1 MNRRTIAATF
11 ALALGLISAHG
22 QLAIT
27 EAMSSAANTYTT
39 NGVTNAV
46 LQASDYWELS
56 NFGTNDISLQD
67 YLMADEGAGLGG
79 ASAAP
84 FDGLTIH
91 AGETILFVRDDGTG
105 STATTNTTEVQNWW
119 GPSLNTGVVIRFY
132 APFGFSSS
140 GDGVSL
146 WDTSSNLVDSV
157 HFDAATR
164 GYAFTYDTN
173 TGAFGVLSSV
183 GVNGAFQAATTDDAG
198 SPGVT
203 AGPVPLQLTQEPT
216 NLTAVSGSEAV
227 FTVAAQGLPHPKYQW
242 YFTNAFNVGGPLDG
256 ETGPTLTIT
265 NALSDNAGT
274 YWVDVANGVES
285 TNSTNVTL
293 TVTAAPAAPTVL
305 SISPDMVAYE
315 GQSTTFTVLAQ
326 GNPSP
331 SYQWKLNGT
340 NVSNGSTNALVLAG
354 LTTNDSGVYTVEIS
368 NGVLP
373 NTNASVTL
381 LVTPKPNLAITE
393 VQSSEVSGSYTN
405 TADWWELSNL
415 GDFSVDLFGYRWDDS
430 SANLGAAYTFTN
442 HTVIH
447 PGESI
452 ICVENITAE
461 QFKEWWGVS
470 NLPPALQ
477 IVTYVGNGLGLGSGA
492 SGDQVN
498 LWNQA
503 ATDSGDSIGKV
514 AFVAL
519 SQATIGRTFVRNP
532 DTGIFTGNSATGLST
547 NGINGA
553 FVAAQNGDI
562 GSPGWVVDPM
572 TLHITPNGTGFD
584 LTWNSTVGRSYTVFY
599 KNNVTDSSWSTLTN
613 ITATG
618 TPTTVTDTTAPDT
631 RVYRLG
637 VTVY

>member
-27 EAMSSAANTYTT
+27 EVMSSAANTFTSE
-39 NGVTNAV
+39 GVTNSV
-46 LQASDYWELS
+46 TQNSDYWELS

-91 AGETILFVRDDGTG
+91 AGETILFVRDDVN
-105 STATTNTTEVQNWW
+105 TNAESVLNWW
-119 GPSLNTGVVIRFY
+119 GANLNPGVVIRSY
-132 APFGFSSS
+132 TPFGFSSS

-146 WDTSSNLVDSV
+146 WDADGNLVDTV
-157 HFDAATR
+157 HVDAATR
-164 GYAFTYDTN
+164 GYSFTYNTN
-173 TGAFGVLSSV
+173 TGTFGVLSAV
-183 GVNGAFQAATTDDAG
+183 GVAGAFQAATTDDVG

-203 AGPVPLQLTQEPT
+203 AGPVPLAITQQPT
-216 NLTAVSGSEAV
+216 NLTVVAGNEAV
-227 FTVAAQGLPHPKYQW
+227 FTVVAQGLPRPKYQW
-242 YFTNAFNVGGPLDG
+242 YYTNSLNVGGPLAG
-256 ETGPTLTIT
+256 ETDSTLVIPNTLTNDT
-265 NALSDNAGT
+265 GT
-274 YWVDVANGVES
+274 YSVSIMNGVES

-293 TVTAAPAAPTVL
+293 TVTAAPTAPTVL
-305 SISPDMVAYE
+305 SISPGMVAYE
-315 GQSTTFTVLAQ
+315 GQSTTFTVQAS
-326 GNPSP
+326 GNPAP
-331 SYQWKLNGT
+331 TFQWKLNGT
-340 NVSNGSTNALVLAG
+340 NVSNGNTNVLVLPG

-373 NTNASVTL
+373 NTNAQVTL
-381 LVTPKPNLAITE
+381 LVTPKPNLVITE
-393 VQSSEVSGSYTN
+393 VQSSEASGSYTN

-415 GDFSVDLFGYRWDDS
+415 GDFSVDLYGYRWDDS

-442 HTVIH
+442 HTLIH

-452 ICVENITAE
+452 ICVENITSE
-461 QFKEWWGVS
+461 QFKEWWGSS

-477 IVTYVGNGLGLGSGA
+477 VVTYVGNGLGLGSGA

-503 ATDSGDSIGKV
+503 ATDSGESIGKV

-519 SQATIGRTFVRNP
+519 SQATVGNTFVRDP
-532 DTGIFTGNSATGLST
+532 DTGIFTGNSATGLSI
-547 NGINGA
+547 NGVNGA

-562 GSPGWVVDPM
+562 GSPGWVVDPL

-599 KNNVTDSSWSTLTN
+599 KNNVIDAAWSTLTN
-613 ITATG
+613 IMATS